1 MPQLPR
7 IPARR
12 LVASA
17 GVAAEQTAAA
27 AGALGRLALRGARL
41 VPTNLL
47 AEPARRVRT
56 VADVGATGLVA
67 AAGAV
72 TSAVAPHLPGAAGA
86 PASPPHASAA
96 PPAGPSPLPDLDRAT
111 PGMLRARLPRLGL
124 DELATLRAQEQ
135 AGAARPQ
142 ILGMLDDRLEKLRGS
157 PQ

>member
-47 AEPARRVRT
+47 ADPA
-56 VADVGATGLVA
+56 
-67 AAGAV
+67 
-72 TSAVAPHLPGAAGA
+72 
-86 PASPPHASAA
+86 
-96 PPAGPSPLPDLDRAT
+96 
-111 PGMLRARLPRLGL
+111 
-124 DELATLRAQEQ
+124 
-135 AGAARPQ
+135 
-142 ILGMLDDRLEKLRGS
+142 
-157 PQ
+157 